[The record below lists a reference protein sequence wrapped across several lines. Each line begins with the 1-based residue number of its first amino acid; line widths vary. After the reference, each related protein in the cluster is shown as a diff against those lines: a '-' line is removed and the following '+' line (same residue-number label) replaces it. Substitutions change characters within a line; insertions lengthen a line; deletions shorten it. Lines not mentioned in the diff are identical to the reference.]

1 MRVSHLALKTQKDRL
16 IENENEKENE
26 VAQLI
31 SIAKI
36 LLLEAEAL
44 ENDNAYLKKELL
56 KLKSVD
62 M

>member
-31 SIAKI
+31 SITKI

>member
-16 IENENEKENE
+16 IENEKENE
-26 VAQLI
+26 VTQLI
-31 SIAKI
+31 SITKI
-36 LLLEAEAL
+36 LLLEAETL
-44 ENDNAYLKKELL
+44 ENDNAHLKKELL

>member
-26 VAQLI
+26 VTQLI
-31 SIAKI
+31 SITKI